1 MSTSISKVVVTF
13 YFDFHAWL
21 SSPTADLGALQD
33 IVRTLQDRQLLQA
46 AVISG

>member
-1 MSTSISKVVVTF
+1 MLTSISKVVVTF
-13 YFDFHAWL
+13 TSISML
-21 SSPTADLGALQD
+21 GSPLRPADLGGLQD